1 MTCRQCP
8 ALVSFPQFS
17 DWKQLSSPLPY
28 SLQVRFVGLKIQ
40 ILWLL
45 QLKIDLIKQIFSILN
60 NELVPLE
67 TFHCIPHNECLD
79 PSQSWSSFP
88 ETPPLLLTHWRPLS
102 PEHLCPVRRES
113 WSHLLPAEAAKPG
126 PLSSHIS
133 HLYELEKA
141 TKPHRNWTTWHLKF
155 LLAGTA
161 KHWKKKKRIHS
172 LFGCC
177 KILRAKKEQRKG
189 NWVRK

>member
-1 MTCRQCP
+1 MTELTASGKAVGTSGKLAAPPSVLLRWGHKSP
-8 ALVSFPQFS
+8 FTTWRADSILHSIFPQFS
-17 DWKQLSSPLPY
+17 DWKQLSPPLLY

-45 QLKIDLIKQIFSILN
+45 QLKNDLIKQIFSILN

-102 PEHLCPVRRES
+102 PGHLCPVRRES
-113 WSHLLPAEAAKPG
+113 WSHLLPAEAATAG
-126 PLSSHIS
+126 PLQP
-133 HLYELEKA
+133 HLPSVWAREG
-141 TKPHRNWTTWHLKF
+141 H
-155 LLAGTA
+155 
-161 KHWKKKKRIHS
+161 
-172 LFGCC
+172 
-177 KILRAKKEQRKG
+177 
-189 NWVRK
+189 